1 MPITTFTRTMRHP
14 SPHIPDTLTQVVEY
28 DSVMGRAKV
37 LGNMGRESSD
47 LGEIIQ
53 HLDSRHAQWV
63 ERLSHSRDQDAAF
76 AIGLVNKGFEIVK
89 IESDF

>member
-14 SPHIPDTLTQVVEY
+14 NLHIPDTLTQVVEY
-28 DSVMGRAKV
+28 DSLMGRAKV
-37 LGNMGRESSD
+37 LGSMGRESSD

-53 HLDSRHAQWV
+53 HLDERYAQWV
-63 ERLSHSRDQDAAF
+63 ERLSHSRDMDAAF
-76 AIGLVNKGFEIVK
+76 AAGLIGKGFEIVK